1 MLRKIPALSSTSNKF
16 SPNLDQQKTGLYH
29 GMKNTNTVSVLPF
42 IKVLGDVHLIKF
54 GYLPDLVKNKCTL
67 VINDTSISIGIAFLF
82 DMFIN
87 SLSKGIKCSLSQ
99 LQMTPGWVEVL
110 ICQRAGRFF
119 RGIWTGWFNGL
130 RPTV

>member
-1 MLRKIPALSSTSNKF
+1 MSYKF
-16 SPNLDQQKTGLYH
+16 SPNPDQQKTGWCQA
-29 GMKNTNTVSVLPF
+29 MKNTNTVSVLPF
-42 IKVLGDVHLIKF
+42 MKVFGDVHLIKF
-54 GYLPDLVKNKCTL
+54 GYLPDLVKDKYTL
-67 VINDTSISIGIAFLF
+67 VINDTSTSIGIAFLF

-87 SLSKGIKCSLSQ
+87 NLGKGIKCSLSQ
-99 LQMTPGWVEVL
+99 LQMTAGWVEVL